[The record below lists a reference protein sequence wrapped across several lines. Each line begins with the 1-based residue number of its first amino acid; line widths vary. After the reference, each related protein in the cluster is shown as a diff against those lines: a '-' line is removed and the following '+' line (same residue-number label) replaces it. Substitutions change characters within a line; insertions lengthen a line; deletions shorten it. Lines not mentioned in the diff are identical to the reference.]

1 MVVMRTIHIKL
12 ADILKERDM
21 TQAQIA
27 KLADIRPNAISNL
40 CRGYVDRLSIE
51 HLEKL
56 CEALQLASINELIE
70 LEPNKKDDGQ

>member
-1 MVVMRTIHIKL
+1 MRKIRIKL
-12 ADILKERDM
+12 ADILKEKGM

-27 KLADIRPNAISNL
+27 EAADIRPNAISNL

-56 CEALQLASINELIE
+56 SEALQLSSISELIE
-70 LEPNKKDDGQ
+70 LENDK